1 VSEIMAVSISRPS
14 MGIFLPIQE
23 ESELETIFGS
33 DSMKFVKLIDWIYKT
48 TIEPIYSISVEELEA
63 VFDKKAQIYAYYS
76 GIFTAYVLSREDE
89 KFKKTYD
96 EWLKRA
102 YERDKERIREKCFS
116 LGVDEED
123 LLYSFSICLEASTFL
138 SELNEEANWLLMERG
153 FDEFNRMSF
162 YLLSLHYAVEASFA
176 LILDSEETDI
186 EVIKWVLR
194 RCMDYQEIVE
204 SYLRTLEIIVDSESY
219 NSLKEAER
227 SAREERLLT
236 YKEIFDA

>member
-1 VSEIMAVSISRPS
+1 MAVSINGPS
-14 MGIFLPIQE
+14 MGIFLTIRE
-23 ESELETIFGS
+23 EKELEKILGP
-33 DSMKFVKLIDWIYKT
+33 DSIKFVKWIDWIYKT
-48 TIEPIYSISVEELEA
+48 TMEPLYSISVEEIEA
-63 VFDKKAQIYAYYS
+63 IFDKNAQVYAYLS
-76 GIFTAYVLSREDE
+76 GILTAYILNREEDE
-89 KFKKTYD
+89 KFKKAYD

-116 LGVDEED
+116 LGVNEED

-138 SELNEEANWLLMERG
+138 SELDEEANRLLMEKG
-153 FDEFNRMSF
+153 FDEFNRMSS

-186 EVIKWVLR
+186 DVIKWVLR
-194 RCMDYQEIVE
+194 RCRDYMEIVE